1 MLLEKDSII
10 ERPPELYVNRVRL
23 IQVADAVQAAECET
37 LFEGDSNAVSTGTTC
52 SFVLQA
58 GRLAGR
64 FTSRFAYGVLVQSRE
79 QNAAKHR
86 PTVSG
91 CPRADTVA
99 NLIADIVVD
108 PVADPVVFLQF

>member
-1 MLLEKDSII
+1 M
-10 ERPPELYVNRVRL
+10 VRL
-23 IQVADAVQAAECET
+23 IQVAGAVQAAECET